1 MDGPRLA
8 RILAVVGKYLGGPPP
23 LDSDGRRLPPLET
36 DEAPRTN
43 QVDVALDVPLC
54 RVVLLGP
61 EASSRCLVVTVRDL
75 CVRFRQRGHGDR
87 GFRAQ
92 TYRFR
97 DATISLA
104 KERDAHVN
112 PSRDSAK
119 TIVRGT
125 CDGAFEYLSRWPAQQ
140 RPQGRLSVCADALSS
155 LFGDA
160 PSDQCRA
167 PDGSETARC
176 GSTYCQVRRQRG
188 AVRV

>member
-1 MDGPRLA
+1 MLGRDGARLMC
-8 RILAVVGKYLGGPPP
+8 P
-23 LDSDGRRLPPLET
+23 
-36 DEAPRTN
+36 
-43 QVDVALDVPLC
+43 
-54 RVVLLGP
+54 
-61 EASSRCLVVTVRDL
+61 
-75 CVRFRQRGHGDR
+75 FRQRGHGDR

-125 CDGAFEYLSRWPAQQ
+125 SEGAFEYLSRWPAQQ
-140 RPQGRLSVCADALSS
+140 RPQGPLGDVCADALSS

-167 PDGSETARC
+167 PDGLKRLVVDQPIVRCAVSEALCSASAACWR
-176 GSTYCQVRRQRG
+176 S
-188 AVRV
+188 